1 MHFFFALVLRLV
13 CLGVL
18 AVAAAAAWWWLR
30 PNRSR
35 VRPSLGIESWP
46 VVADGRHN
54 SNTDLIRWRGS
65 FWLVHAA
72 SPWHLGSTEC
82 RLRIWRSADARRFEP
97 VAELGM
103 PGEDIRDPK
112 FAVIHDRLFLYAL
125 PNRGRAALPYTTVVS
140 VSDDGVTWPAF
151 TPIEQPGW
159 LFWRPKTRDGVVWYV
174 TAYWHGHG
182 RSRLFSSTDGIRWS
196 VISDI
201 HEGDANDETDFEF
214 LADGRMLVTA
224 RLEGRADSPL
234 GSPDACTLIAV
245 SEAPYVTWTKT
256 RSSVTRLDG
265 PALFSYRTEVFAVG
279 RFQPGPRR
287 PLTQSGGVLSRKR
300 TALFHVDEGG
310 LVHLTDLPSAG
321 DTSYAGVVV
330 EGNVMTASY
339 YTSDISRDYAWL
351 LGMLLPSEIRIARV
365 DLDGVLRLAASIR
378 HADGEHAQ
386 A

>member
-1 MHFFFALVLRLV
+1 MTLLLALVLRLV
-13 CLGVL
+13 CLAAL
-18 AVAAAAAWWWLR
+18 AVSAAAAWWWLR
-30 PNRSR
+30 PNRAR
-35 VRPSLGIESWP
+35 VRPSLGVESWS

-54 SNTDLIRWRGS
+54 SNTDLIYWRES

-112 FAVIHDRLFLYAL
+112 LAVIGGRLFLYAL
-125 PNRGRAALPYTTVVS
+125 PNRGRAALPYTTVYS
-140 VSDDGVTWPAF
+140 VSDDGITWPAF

-159 LFWRPKTRDGVVWYV
+159 LFWRPKTRDGVTWWV

-182 RSRLFSSTDGIRWS
+182 RSRLFSSTDGIHWS
-196 VISDI
+196 VVSDI
-201 HEGDANDETDFEF
+201 HEGDANDETDFEI
-214 LADGRMLVTA
+214 LSDGRMLVTA

-234 GSPDACTLIAV
+234 GSPDACTLLAT
-245 SEAPYVTWTKT
+245 SAPPYQAWTKK

-265 PALFSYRTEVFAVG
+265 PALFSYRGAVLAVG
-279 RFQPGPRR
+279 RFQPGPRG
-287 PLTQSGGVLSRKR
+287 PLTQLGGVLSRKR
-300 TALFHVDEGG
+300 TALFLVEEDR

-330 EGNVMTASY
+330 EGHALTTSY
-339 YTSDISRDYAWL
+339 YTSDVTRDYAWL
-351 LGMLLPSEIRIARV
+351 LGMFLPTEIRIARI
-365 DLDGVLRLAASIR
+365 DLDGVLRLAESLKR
-378 HADGEHAQ
+378 TPP
-386 A
+386 

>member
-1 MHFFFALVLRLV
+1 MGVFLALVFRLV

-18 AVAAAAAWWWLR
+18 AVAAAAGWWWLR
-30 PNRSR
+30 PSRAR

-54 SNTDLIRWRGS
+54 SNTDLVRWRGS

-72 SPWHLGSTEC
+72 SPWHLGSAEC
-82 RLRIWRSADARRFEP
+82 RLRIWRSPDARRFEP

-112 FAVIHDRLFLYAL
+112 FAVIGDRLFLYAL
-125 PNRGRAALPYTTVVS
+125 PNRGRAALPYTTVYS

-159 LFWRPKTRDGVVWYV
+159 LFWRPKTRDGVTWYV

-182 RSRLFSSTDGIRWS
+182 RSRLLSSSDGIRWS
-196 VISDI
+196 AVSDI

-214 LADGRMLVTA
+214 LPDGRMLVTA
-224 RLEGRADSPL
+224 RLEGKADSPL

-245 SEAPYVTWTKT
+245 APPPYREWTKT

-265 PALFSYRTEVFAVG
+265 PALFSYRGVVLAVG
-279 RFQPGPRR
+279 RYQPGPRG
-287 PLTQSGGVLSRKR
+287 PLTQVGGVLSRKR
-300 TALFHVDEGG
+300 TAIFLVEETR

-330 EGNVMTASY
+330 DGNVLTASY
-339 YTSDISRDYAWL
+339 YTSDVSRDYAWL
-351 LGMLLPSEIRIARV
+351 LGMFLPTEIRMARV
-365 DLDGVLRLAASIR
+365 DLGGVLLLAESLRGA
-378 HADGEHAQ
+378 GP
-386 A
+386 